1 MSTPWEGRAAAGVRP
16 ITPWPVARRLHH
28 EQPMAPRLI
37 RRRRDGL
44 VEIRSARARD
54 LVLTS
59 DAMVLLGMLAGW
71 VLFTVT
77 LVLSLVFDPPL
88 LLVAGW
94 FILALFVEQ
103 RRAPAG
109 RLVAARATPP
119 IGPAA

>member
-1 MSTPWEGRAAAGVRP
+1 
-16 ITPWPVARRLHH
+16 
-28 EQPMAPRLI
+28 MAPRLI

-44 VEIRSARARD
+44 VEIRRARARD

-77 LVLSLVFDPPL
+77 LVMSLVFDPPL
-88 LLVAGW
+88 LLVALW
-94 FILALFVEQ
+94 FIVALFVEH
-103 RRAPAG
+103 RRAETP
-109 RLVAARATPP
+109 RLATARITRP